1 MRRLSGARARSL
13 SRAGAR
19 SLNLSPSLPSSFPPS
34 PSLPPS
40 VSLTQTL
47 FLALSHPPTRT
58 HARTHARARAR
69 AAHTHTHLRRK
80 CPFSSRID
88 PDIISL
94 PTCVCERECECVCV
108 RERER
113 ERESTT
119 RTHYLALSRGSA
131 VFLKN
136 SIFQIS
142 KKFNFSNVFLK
153 NSIFQILKNS
163 IFQMFLTTRTAVFSR
178 CCEVARAFLRRD
190 SRSNVSFSRCGAA
203 LYFELSLVLGVSTL

>member
-1 MRRLSGARARSL
+1 MRFAFQLL
-13 SRAGAR
+13 
-19 SLNLSPSLPSSFPPS
+19 
-34 PSLPPS
+34 SLPPS
-40 VSLTQTL
+40 ICLSHTDSLSLFHSL
-47 FLALSHPPTRT
+47 FLSLSHPPTRT

-94 PTCVCERECECVCV
+94 PTCVCVCECECV

-142 KKFNFSNVFLK
+142 
-153 NSIFQILKNS
+153 
-163 IFQMFLTTRTAVFSR
+163 MFLTTRTAVFSR